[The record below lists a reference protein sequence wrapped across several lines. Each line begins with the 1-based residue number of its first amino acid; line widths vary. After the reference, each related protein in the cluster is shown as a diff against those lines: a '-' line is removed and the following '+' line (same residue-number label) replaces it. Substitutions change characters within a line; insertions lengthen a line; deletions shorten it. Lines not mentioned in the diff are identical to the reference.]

1 MQHSPLGSW
10 CTSLLMNAMLG
21 SKQPRPCRLRYTAA
35 RVHLSLK
42 LSSNH
47 HSLFAPNN
55 NINLI
60 AIMSSQ
66 TTTAP
71 TTSSVTNGSNGK
83 APVNGHRLDEPLVK
97 VQPPRRE
104 DLQPSYARVI
114 KADDQDDSTVGWYPK
129 ARHSIGQC
137 MGALGAIPCCILCP
151 NPFKTVHQGNVGLV
165 TKFGRFERAVDPG
178 LVQINP
184 LSENLIQVDVK
195 IQIVEVPKQVC
206 MTKDNVSLQ
215 LTSVIYYRITS
226 PHKAAFGISNIRQA
240 LIERT
245 QTTLRHVIG
254 ARVLQDVIER
264 REEIAQSIRE
274 IIEEIAAGWGVEVE
288 SMLVKDIIFS
298 QDLQD
303 SLSMAAQ
310 SKRTGEAKVIA
321 ARAEVESAKLMRQAA
336 DILSS
341 APAMQ
346 IRYLEAMQAMAKSAN
361 SKVIFLPATNQTV
374 QSQLAT
380 ADAYGEGPSKY
391 RANSNNNNNSGGAAA
406 EYGQGND
413 GFQSAINS
421 HIIENM

>member
-1 MQHSPLGSW
+1 
-10 CTSLLMNAMLG
+10 
-21 SKQPRPCRLRYTAA
+21 
-35 RVHLSLK
+35 
-42 LSSNH
+42 
-47 HSLFAPNN
+47 
-55 NINLI
+55 
-60 AIMSSQ
+60 MSS
-66 TTTAP
+66 THDSSYIAESVSSSKPFLRNNSTNDNA
-71 TTSSVTNGSNGK
+71 TTSADMSDVNGK
-83 APVNGHRLDEPLVK
+83 APVNGASNGASHANEPVIK

-114 KADDQDDSTVGWYPK
+114 QPDDADADTNGWYGGMINTLGGC
-129 ARHSIGQC
+129 IGT
-137 MGALGAIPCCILCP
+137 LGAIPCCIVCP
-151 NPFKTVHQGNVGLV
+151 NPYKPVSQGNVGLV
-165 TKFGRFERAVDPG
+165 TKFGRFARAVDPG
-178 LVQINP
+178 LVYVNP
-184 LSENLIQVDVK
+184 LSEQLTQVDIK

-226 PHKAAFGISNIRQA
+226 PHKAAFSISNIRQA
-240 LIERT
+240 LVERT
-245 QTTLRHVIG
+245 QTTLRHVVG

-274 IIEEIAAGWGVEVE
+274 IIEETALGWGVEVE

-321 ARAEVESAKLMRQAA
+321 ARAEVEAAKLMRQAA

-361 SKVIFLPATNQTV
+361 SKVIFLPAQNQTV
-374 QSQLAT
+374 QSALAQ
-380 ADAYGEGPSKY
+380 AESVGEGPSAHGASSSMGVQSSA
-391 RANSNNNNNSGGAAA
+391 ANEYGGNNS
-406 EYGQGND
+406 

-421 HIIENM
+421 HVIENM

>member
-1 MQHSPLGSW
+1 MED
-10 CTSLLMNAMLG
+10 
-21 SKQPRPCRLRYTAA
+21 
-35 RVHLSLK
+35 
-42 LSSNH
+42 
-47 HSLFAPNN
+47 
-55 NINLI
+55 
-60 AIMSSQ
+60 
-66 TTTAP
+66 
-71 TTSSVTNGSNGK
+71 NGK
-83 APVNGHRLDEPLVK
+83 APMPINGTNGAGAHRDPTEPIVK

-114 KADDQDDSTVGWYPK
+114 EPDDADADNHGWYGGMVN
-129 ARHSIGQC
+129 AFGGIVGT
-137 MGALGAIPCCILCP
+137 LGAVPCCICCP
-151 NPFKTVHQGNVGLV
+151 NPYQPVNQGNVGLV
-165 TKFGRFERAVDPG
+165 TKFGRFARAVDPG
-178 LVQINP
+178 LVYINP
-184 LSENLIQVDVK
+184 LSEKLLQVDVK

-226 PHKAAFGISNIRQA
+226 PHKAAFSISNIRQA
-240 LIERT
+240 LVERT
-245 QTTLRHVIG
+245 QTTLRHVVG

-274 IIEEIAAGWGVEVE
+274 IIEETSAGWGVEVE
-288 SMLVKDIIFS
+288 SMLIKDLIFN

-310 SKRTGEAKVIA
+310 AKRTGEAKVIA

-346 IRYLEAMQAMAKSAN
+346 IRYLEAMQAMAKTAN

-374 QSQLAT
+374 QSALAQ
-380 ADAYGEGPSKY
+380 ADANGEGPSNY
-391 RANSNNNNNSGGAAA
+391 NAGNSMGIQSSAEQ
-406 EYGQGND
+406 EYGSSNQ

-421 HIIENM
+421 RVIENM